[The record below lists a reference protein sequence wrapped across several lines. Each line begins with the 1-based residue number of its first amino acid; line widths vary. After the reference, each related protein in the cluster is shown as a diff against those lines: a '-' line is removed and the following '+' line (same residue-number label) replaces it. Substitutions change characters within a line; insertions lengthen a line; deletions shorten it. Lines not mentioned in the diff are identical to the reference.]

1 MYNPYMRRLLFLLS
15 LAVGLFAQQTGT
27 ISGTIADPDGRPVR
41 VPIRVV
47 NNATKAAYQGM
58 PSATG
63 EYSIAP
69 LPAGTYQL
77 TVQALA
83 NSFRAFVRDGLTVS
97 SGQATKLEIRLQEGI
112 ALNTLGDGR
121 EFFQD
126 VAKANSAKQV
136 IPKGATPRMPD
147 GKPDFSGYWVA
158 PGGAFDP
165 GVPELQDW
173 AETVATKRQADDL
186 RDIPGSR
193 CLPTGVVLPV
203 NNGQPRRMVH
213 IASLLVSYSEG
224 QLPRQMFL
232 DGRPHPSD
240 PNPNWYGHSIGRWEG
255 ETLVVDTVGLNDKS
269 WLDWYA
275 RPQTEK
281 MHIIER
287 FRRPDLGHLELEMTV
302 DDAGALKKPW
312 VIKRTYVLEP
322 TDDIMENVCAE
333 NERDVQH
340 LPNK

>member
-1 MYNPYMRRLLFLLS
+1 MRRLLFLLS